1 LWQFA
6 FEFPPPRGMQ
16 CILSIHDI
24 ASVLTVT
31 INPLAT
37 ELNPICKSQLAE
49 LFCGGI

>member
-1 LWQFA
+1 MYHTYKV
-6 FEFPPPRGMQ
+6 PRLYLLHREVMADAGQ
-16 CILSIHDI
+16 
-24 ASVLTVT
+24 T